1 MVGET
6 PWDGRLSVGVHSVAL
21 RGEGDMG
28 APPSSAEIQPNQTTT
43 LRLSATRLDA
53 TVRVDP
59 TPTSARVDVDGVTVG
74 NGVWEGKLRSGK
86 HQVEVTAEGF
96 LAWRREVS
104 VRSGQREVL
113 RVALERDLS
122 NPMWRESF
130 FEPHL
135 YLEALG
141 GPALAR
147 SFAGGADAACSD
159 AGCSDRS
166 RPFGFLVGA
175 RGGYQLTSG
184 LGLELFLGYLSLSES
199 VTRQKSASGDFPS
212 TATAFEDTTK
222 LRGPAAAL
230 SASYQFFERTP
241 LLFRVWLGAARAK
254 ADFSGSGTFR
264 GRATTVATGGQTLTY
279 DFAEPV
285 DIPEQ
290 SPSLWVPFTGP
301 EVRIGYRVSKRFAV
315 DAGVAMF
322 VMFAPTTARVG
333 TSDRDRAKNER
344 SQQLPDVPNAFSD
357 GSTAR
362 LGLLR
367 LGPDDGFGTF
377 LTVVPSVAA
386 RLDF

>member
-1 MVGET
+1 
-6 PWDGRLSVGVHSVAL
+6 
-21 RGEGDMG
+21 MG

-222 LRGPAAAL
+222 LRAQRRLCLPAISSSSGLHCCFGCGWGQRGPRRTSPDPAP
-230 SASYQFFERTP
+230 SADGPPRWRP
-241 LLFRVWLGAARAK
+241 A
-254 ADFSGSGTFR
+254 
-264 GRATTVATGGQTLTY
+264 GR
-279 DFAEPV
+279 P
-285 DIPEQ
+285 
-290 SPSLWVPFTGP
+290 
-301 EVRIGYRVSKRFAV
+301 
-315 DAGVAMF
+315 
-322 VMFAPTTARVG
+322 
-333 TSDRDRAKNER
+333 
-344 SQQLPDVPNAFSD
+344 
-357 GSTAR
+357 
-362 LGLLR
+362 
-367 LGPDDGFGTF
+367 
-377 LTVVPSVAA
+377 
-386 RLDF
+386 